1 MDKINRRYFLLAF
14 GFMWVFLLLILF
26 SSQGKAEGDDS
37 RWVYRTIRQSY
48 WAYDHWTGQTVLRY
62 RYVQK
67 RYPNHTYYLPETRVY
82 SYVRR
87 DDDDRHED
95 RHRRHQCKDR
105 IRIVG
110 DQHLTVDGAK
120 GAADKAWSQTVRFYH
135 GERFMDVANASGA
148 AYTCSRS
155 SVGETLG
162 QVFNRCELEA
172 KPCAPQ
178 RQEPGR

>member
-1 MDKINRRYFLLAF
+1 MKKPLKYAFGIVMLVLLAI
-14 GFMWVFLLLILF
+14 VFA
-26 SSQGKAEGDDS
+26 SESRSQDQDT
-37 RWVYRTIRQSY
+37 RWIYRSIRQQY

-67 RYPNHTYYLPETRVY
+67 RYPNHTYVLPETRVY

-87 DDDDRHED
+87 DDDDRHD
-95 RHRRHQCKDR
+95 GRYGRSICKDR
-105 IRIVG
+105 LKIVG
-110 DQHLTVDGAK
+110 DQHVSVDGAK
-120 GAADKAWSQTVRFYH
+120 GQADKAWSQTVRFYH

-162 QVFNRCELEA
+162 QTFNRCELEA
-172 KPCAPQ
+172 RPCAPQ
-178 RQEPGR
+178 KQESGR